1 MISSGFMSKAA
12 AAAGFSLLLAG
23 CAVGPKYQRPTAP
36 AAPAYKEMPGNSEW
50 KTATPSEGALRANWW
65 EIFNDPQL
73 NQLESLVPG
82 ANQSLKQA
90 EAQFRQARALV
101 RLNHANYYPT
111 VTGQVSVTNSRTP
124 AGVTGISRGPTT
136 NYSLPLGASWEP
148 DFWGRVRLTVENA
161 TANAQTSAADLQNL
175 RLSIQGELAADY
187 FQLLG
192 LDMEQKLLND
202 TLTAYE
208 RAVKLTIDRFNGGVA
223 SKADVAQAQTQLA
236 STRAQLTDLGV
247 VRSQLEHAVAV
258 LTGQP
263 PSALTIAPRQ
273 IQGPPPPIPPG
284 VPSELLERRPDIAAA
299 ERQVAAANAE
309 IGLAETAFYPTLTLS
324 ASGGVESNRITTW
337 LSWPSRF
344 WSLGPTLAQT
354 LLDFG
359 RRKAQVQGAEAAYD
373 ATVAGYRQTVLGAFQ
388 EVEDNLSTLRI
399 LSQEALQQD
408 EAVKGAQESLK
419 LETDQYKAGTVS
431 YLNVITTQTIALS
444 NEIAAVGILSRRMTA
459 AVQLV
464 RALGGGWN
472 ANSLPAPATL
482 RTAVQP

>member
-1 MISSGFMSKAA
+1 MISSGFMWKAA
-12 AAAGFSLLLAG
+12 AAAGFSLLLVG
-23 CAVGPKYQRPTAP
+23 CAVGPKYQRPSAP
-36 AAPAYKEMPGNSEW
+36 PSPAYKEMPGNAEW
-50 KTATPSEGALRANWW
+50 KTATPSEGTLRANWW
-65 EIFNDPQL
+65 EIFGDPQL
-73 NQLESLVPG
+73 NQLESLVPA

-111 VTGQVSVTNSRTP
+111 VNGQVSITNSRSNTSNF
-124 AGVTGISRGPTT
+124 GLSRGAFTD
-136 NYSLPLGASWEP
+136 YSLPLGASWEP
-148 DFWGRVRLTVENA
+148 DFWGRIKLSVENA
-161 TANAQTSAADLQNL
+161 TANAQTSAADLQNV

-187 FQLLG
+187 FQLQG
-192 LDMEQKLLND
+192 LDMEQKLLRD
-202 TLTAYE
+202 TLAAYE

-236 STRAQLTDLGV
+236 STRAELTDLGV
-247 VRSQLEHAVAV
+247 IRSQLEHAIAV

-263 PSALTIAPRQ
+263 PSALTIAPGK
-273 IQGPPPPIPPG
+273 IQAPPPPIPPG

-309 IGLAETAFYPTLTLS
+309 IGLAQTAFYPTLTLT
-324 ASGGVESNRITTW
+324 ANGGVQSTSITTW
-337 LSWPSRF
+337 LRWPSRF

-373 ATVAGYRQTVLGAFQ
+373 ATVAGYRQTVLAAFQ
-388 EVEDNLSTLRI
+388 EVEDNLSALRI

-419 LETDQYKAGTVS
+419 LEMDQYKAGTVS

-444 NEIAAVGILSRRMTA
+444 NEITAVGILSRRMTA

-472 ANSLPAPATL
+472 ASSLPAPATL
-482 RTAVQP
+482 RSAVQP

>member
-1 MISSGFMSKAA
+1 MSSMNLLLKATAA
-12 AAAGFSLLLAG
+12 AAISLLLAG
-23 CAVGPKYQRPTAP
+23 CAVGPRYQRP
-36 AAPAYKEMPGNSEW
+36 AAPATPAYKETPGNAEW
-50 KTATPSEGALRANWW
+50 KTATPSEGTLQANWW
-65 EIFNDPQL
+65 EIFGDPQL
-73 NQLESLVPG
+73 NQLESLVPA

-124 AGVTGISRGPTT
+124 STLTGINRGPTAD
-136 NYSLPLGASWEP
+136 YSLPLGASWEP
-148 DFWGRVRLTVENA
+148 DFWGRVRLSVENA
-161 TANAQTSAADLQNL
+161 TANAQTSAADLANL

-192 LDMEQKLLND
+192 LDMEQKLLSD
-202 TLTAYE
+202 TLAAYE

-223 SKADVAQAQTQLA
+223 SKVDVAQAQTQLA

-247 VRSQLEHAVAV
+247 IRSQLEHAIAV

-263 PSALTIAPRQ
+263 PSALTIAPGK
-273 IQGPPPPIPPG
+273 IQAPPPPIPPG

-309 IGLAETAFYPTLTLS
+309 IGLAQTAFYPTLTLS
-324 ASGGVESNRITTW
+324 ASGGLESSRITTW
-337 LSWPSRF
+337 LSWPARF
-344 WSLGPTLAQT
+344 WSLGPPLAQT

-388 EVEDNLSTLRI
+388 EVEDNLAALRI

-419 LETDQYKAGTVS
+419 LEMDQYKAGTVS

-444 NEIAAVGILSRRMTA
+444 NEITAVGLLSRRMTA
-459 AVQLV
+459 AVQLI

-472 ANSLPAPATL
+472 STTLPAPATL
-482 RTAVQP
+482 RSAVQP